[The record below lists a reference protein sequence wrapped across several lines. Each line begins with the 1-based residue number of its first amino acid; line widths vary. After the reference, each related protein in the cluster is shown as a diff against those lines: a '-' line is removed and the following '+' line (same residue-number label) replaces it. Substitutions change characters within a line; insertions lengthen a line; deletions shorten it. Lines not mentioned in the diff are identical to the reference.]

1 MANSPAARARS
12 KQARNNYLSDSS
24 FGESSSTISIH
35 SSRENVSLSRHKK
48 RNVRVRACALA
59 ARKVSI
65 NNDDD
70 KNPQKKAADP
80 VSTLKLNVE
89 TKPGMYIF
97 NSFKAFFGLGNQD
110 QIRTPMLAN
119 TPVVPAEELQELYE
133 NQVAVPKGA
142 TNRVCSLFASL
153 ARILIVYQDP
163 QKVGIG
169 GTTGPTD
176 HSFDRTGCFIHTDSR
191 YQSRKDI
198 HPNNPSKLPVAL
210 KTVENCATFDAVLG
224 FIDKLTLKLGRIKTV
239 PFRLHMIRYM
249 CGNGMGWHGDV
260 NRQDGYRRSVC
271 KRGHARHRELLKE
284 IKHGIQ
290 PNMQLVLNMG
300 ESRKIRFRANQVD
313 MSEVARGSEDN
324 SEIANDKQGKR
335 RYPGLGFEIMTIP
348 GFSAYLMSSHGNGGC
363 FLSYTD
369 EYKKVAI
376 QAQHSVT
383 KIGKNEGGSG
393 AFVCDFV
400 VEDLRAAMQAL
411 NDFRGMVL
419 DIENHEDGGGDDD
432 N

>member
-1 MANSPAARARS
+1 MVNSLAARARR
-12 KQARNNYLSDSS
+12 KQARKIYLSDSS
-24 FGESSSTISIH
+24 FDESSSTSSTH
-35 SSRENVSLSRHKK
+35 SSCENVSLSHRKK
-48 RNVRVRACALA
+48 RTNRAHACALA

-65 NNDDD
+65 DNGDDE
-70 KNPQKKAADP
+70 NPKKKAADP
-80 VSTLKLNVE
+80 VSTLILNVE

-97 NSFKAFFGLGNQD
+97 NTFKAYLGLGNRD
-110 QIRTPMLAN
+110 QNGTPMLSN
-119 TPVVPAEELQELYE
+119 TPVVLVEELQALYE

-163 QKVGIG
+163 PKVGIG

-176 HSFDRTGCFIHTDSR
+176 HSYDRTGCSIHTDSK
-191 YQSRKDI
+191 YQSRQDI
-198 HPNNPSKLPVAL
+198 HPVNPSKLPVAL
-210 KTVENCATFDAVLG
+210 KTVENSAIFDG
-224 FIDKLTLKLGRIKTV
+224 FLSFIEGLTLKLGRIETV

-249 CGNGMGWHGDV
+249 CGNGMGWHGDGL
-260 NRQDGYRRSVC
+260 RLTDRKDGYRMR
-271 KRGHARHRELLKE
+271 
-284 IKHGIQ
+284 
-290 PNMQLVLNMG
+290 LVLNVG
-300 ESRKIRFRANQVD
+300 ESRKIRFKANQVD
-313 MSEVARGSEDN
+313 MSLVARGSEDN
-324 SEIANDKQGKR
+324 SEIARDNQGER
-335 RYPGLGFEIMTIP
+335 RYPGLGFEIVTIS

-369 EYKKVAI
+369 ESKKVAI

-383 KIGKNEGGSG
+383 KIGENEGGSG

-419 DIENHEDGGGDDD
+419 DDESDNDEDD
-432 N
+432 NVSIE